1 MKVVIFTFLDK
12 LFKRKRVFP
21 EVAKY
26 KEDDCVSFRYRD
38 DLYFGYIH
46 DAKLDDEG
54 RVSYTI
60 QLGGQCPALLYDFK
74 EENII
79 GLKK

>member
-1 MKVVIFTFLDK
+1 MFFKS
-12 LFKRKRVFP
+12 LFKKKNSYP
-21 EVAKY
+21 ESAKY
-26 KEDDCVSFRYRD
+26 KDGDCVSFRFRD
-38 DLYFGYIH
+38 DLAFGYIY
-46 DAKLDDEG
+46 DAKMTDDG
-54 RVSYTI
+54 KISYTI

>member
-1 MKVVIFTFLDK
+1 MFFKN
-12 LFKRKRVFP
+12 LFNRKKKYP
-21 EVAKY
+21 EAAKY

-38 DLYFGYIH
+38 DLAFGYIY
-46 DAKLDDEG
+46 DAKIDSDG
-54 RVSYTI
+54 KVSYTI

-74 EENII
+74 EENIV

>member
-1 MKVVIFTFLDK
+1 MFFDKIFKKKKVY
-12 LFKRKRVFP
+12 P

-26 KEDDCVSFRYRD
+26 KEDDIVSFRYRG
-38 DLYFGYIH
+38 DLAFGYIH
-46 DAKLDDEG
+46 DAKLADGGE
-54 RVSYTI
+54 VLYTI

-74 EENII
+74 ESDII

>member
-1 MKVVIFTFLDK
+1 MFFKN
-12 LFKRKRVFP
+12 LFNKKKKYP
-21 EVAKY
+21 EAAKY

-38 DLYFGYIH
+38 DLAFGYIY
-46 DAKLDDEG
+46 DAKVDGDSK
-54 RVSYTI
+54 VSYTI

-74 EENII
+74 EENIV

>member
-1 MKVVIFTFLDK
+1 MFFKN
-12 LFKRKRVFP
+12 LFSKKKKYP
-21 EVAKY
+21 EIAKY

-46 DAKLDDEG
+46 DAKLDDDG
-54 RVSYTI
+54 KVSYTI

-74 EENII
+74 EGNII

>member
-1 MKVVIFTFLDK
+1 MFFKN
-12 LFKRKRVFP
+12 LFKKKKVYP
-21 EVAKY
+21 DIAKY

-38 DLYFGYIH
+38 DLAFGYIH
-46 DAKLDDEG
+46 DANVDDNG
-54 RVSYTI
+54 KVTYTI

-79 GLKK
+79 GLKKK

>member
-1 MKVVIFTFLDK
+1 MFLK
-12 LFKRKRVFP
+12 NLFKKKSKYP
-21 EVAKY
+21 EIAKY
-26 KEDDCVSFRYRD
+26 HEDDLVTFRYRG
-38 DLYFGYIH
+38 DLSFGYVY
-46 DAKLDDEG
+46 DAKLDDDG
-54 RVSYTI
+54 KVSYTI

>member
-1 MKVVIFTFLDK
+1 MFFKN
-12 LFKRKRVFP
+12 LFNRKKKYP
-21 EVAKY
+21 EAAKY

-38 DLYFGYIH
+38 DLAFGYIY
-46 DAKLDDEG
+46 DAKVDSDG
-54 RVSYTI
+54 KVSYTI

-74 EENII
+74 EENIV